1 MAARTETRSPLF
13 AIYTSTPIRLMRI
26 AISLEGE
33 ELDDS
38 IDMEF
43 GEAPHFMIVD
53 VIGDKIKKSKVIE
66 IVKSYEKGNE
76 AVSTAKQLEGEGI
89 NGVISNAF
97 DPDSFKEL
105 SKRGIKVFLAE
116 PGNVMY
122 NIELVVQGD
131 LEPVKTM
138 EDIGYEDAEP
148 VQSEELPVSEDEPE
162 YDEDDDADMPA
173 KDQDE
178 ETEKRYLNNEDE
190 D

>member
-1 MAARTETRSPLF
+1 M
-13 AIYTSTPIRLMRI
+13 RL

-33 ELDDS
+33 ELDDA

-53 VIGDKIKKSKVIE
+53 VSGDRIKKSKVIE
-66 IVKSYEKGNE
+66 TVKSYKKGME
-76 AVSTAKQLEGEGI
+76 SVSTAKQLEEEGI
-89 NGVISNAF
+89 QGVISNAF

-105 SKRGIKVFLAE
+105 AKRGIKVFLAE

-122 NIELVVQGD
+122 NIELIVQGD

-138 EDIGYEDAEP
+138 EELGYEDDETK
-148 VQSEELPVSEDEPE
+148 EEEIPTEE
-162 YDEDDDADMPA
+162 DDADIPA
-173 KDQDE
+173 TDQDE
-178 ETEKRYLNNEDE
+178 DTEERYSNNEDE